1 MYTLSLLLLALFSLY
16 IGIFA
21 FWRWDASWLRELDTV
36 PAKILFVLVFALLL
50 CAALL
55 LIRRLLARFSE
66 KNLKRTAFLCIF
78 LLAAGQLL
86 FLGLIQ
92 PQLRYDPLKVFDMA
106 VEMLRTHTISGTYE
120 TGYFARYTNNY
131 PLTILTYWFL
141 LLLSRLSVP
150 ESWFMPA
157 VQLVNVGCITLSIW
171 LGYLIA
177 KELKGRLF
185 AVFYLAVCVL
195 CPLSYV
201 WAGYFYTATCSMPCL
216 MGILY
221 LYLRLRRSRAGKNTR
236 DSADSKESAGSEK
249 PAGRRRIFLCAL
261 LGVVSILGFKLR
273 ATAAIALIAVALD
286 ALLRFWRQKKQNGCF
301 LSSAL
306 VLKAKTWLLPGAAFL
321 LTAALTLGLF
331 SAAVNRYV
339 DFDYKNTGFPT
350 VHWVMMGARWDGSFD
365 QNDEFYTSS
374 FETKEEKTA
383 ADLKVLKER
392 IAEAGPLGLVSLAG
406 RKLLNTWVDGTDS
419 YLAENSYARYSKVYD
434 YLIGDKSGFLT
445 LYSQA
450 FRALNM
456 LAMGLCALLAFV
468 RLKRHKE
475 YPPLFLIQLTVL
487 GCMAF
492 HLIWET
498 NPLYSISFTFLC
510 LILLADGISSLRESP
525 AMILVLKKSWI
536 GCAAGFALLAAL
548 LFLGKKELVD
558 TPIEAWD
565 YSVNQYQYA
574 GGYDGYVTSYD
585 QTYVQTF
592 TTDKPFNRVSIQVI
606 NPVGPYN
613 QSAFT
618 VRITD
623 ENGNVIYDNDRF
635 LSGLVD
641 QLENSYEFVLDEI
654 VPDGPTAY
662 TLEITPGYI
671 EGENSLE
678 FLSYNTGNW
687 DLYADGSLTSAGQEE
702 EKGDLAFAVYEYEVT
717 TYFSL
722 KQYAVLCAGMLLLAA
737 ALTVGTRQMFRGPRS
752 VSRTQISC

>member
-21 FWRWDASWLRELDTV
+21 FWRWDASWLRELDAV
-36 PAKILFVLVFALLL
+36 PAKLLFVLVFALFL

-55 LIRRLLARFSE
+55 LIRRLLARLSE
-66 KNLKRTAFLCIF
+66 KNLKRTALLCII

-86 FLGLIQ
+86 FLALIQ

-150 ESWFMPA
+150 ESWFTPA

-177 KELKGRLF
+177 RELRGQLF
-185 AVFYLAVCVL
+185 AVFYLIVCII

-221 LYLRLRRSRAGKNTR
+221 LYLRLGKCRPGKSCAGSNG
-236 DSADSKESAGSEK
+236 SAGSEK

-286 ALLRFWRQKKQNGCF
+286 ALLRFWRQKKQNGCS

-321 LTAALTLGLF
+321 LTTGLTLGLF

-339 DFDYKNTGFPT
+339 EFDYKNTGFPT

-510 LILLADGISSLRESP
+510 LILLADGISSLCESP

-592 TTDKPFNRVSIQVI
+592 TTDKLFNRVSIQVI

-737 ALTVGTRQMFRGPRS
+737 ALTVGTRQMFRGPQS

>member
-21 FWRWDASWLRELDTV
+21 FWRWDASWLRELDAV
-36 PAKILFVLVFALLL
+36 PAKLLFVLVFVLFL

-55 LIRRLLARFSE
+55 LIRRLLARLSE
-66 KNLKRTAFLCIF
+66 KNLKRTALLCII

-185 AVFYLAVCVL
+185 AVFYLVICVL

-221 LYLRLRRSRAGKNTR
+221 LYLRLGKCRTGKS
-236 DSADSKESAGSEK
+236 SADSKESAGSEK

-286 ALLRFWRQKKQNGCF
+286 ALLRFWRQKKQNGCS

-321 LTAALTLGLF
+321 VTAALTLGLF

-339 DFDYKNTGFPT
+339 EFDYKNTGFPT

-365 QNDEFYTSS
+365 QNDELYTSS

-456 LAMGLCALLAFV
+456 LTMGLCALLAFV

-536 GCAAGFALLAAL
+536 GCAAGFVLLAAL